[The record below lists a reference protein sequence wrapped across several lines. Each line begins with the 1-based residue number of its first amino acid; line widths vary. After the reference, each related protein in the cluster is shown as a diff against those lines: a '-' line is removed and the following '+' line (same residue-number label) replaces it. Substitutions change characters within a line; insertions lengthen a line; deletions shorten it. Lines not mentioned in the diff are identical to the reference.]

1 MCSCGLKNKSFLLLL
16 MVFFAACKSTVNTVK
31 PAEAYVPRTS
41 YDKQVSVINVP
52 VEIPVAELEKQANKY
67 LAGTIYED
75 KSFEDNDGDNLKCL
89 VKKYSPI
96 KMDALENRIK
106 ITLPLDISGSYYKLG
121 ATVDFKG
128 TISATY
134 VTAITFLDDWKLKTI
149 TKSNGYEWVKT
160 PKVNMGLFD
169 LPVTWIADAALKGQQ
184 DYINKTIDDCI
195 KEYVNLKELTKP
207 AFDALAEPINVS
219 DAYKTWFKI
228 TPLEAL
234 ITQLNASGKK
244 IKFTL
249 GLKANTETFIG
260 AKPSIADLS
269 KGVPMSAVKDLP
281 KEFNVGIVAVTP
293 YADASKI
300 LEEQFV
306 TSGYEY
312 KEGKYHLKFTKMNL
326 YGQNTK
332 MVVEVG
338 MVGSVNGVVYLI
350 GTPYYDVA
358 TRSIRMK
365 DLDFE
370 VDSKQ
375 KLLKAANW
383 LGHGKLIKIMNQYM
397 VFPIGDQL
405 DASKKDAQTYFTNYQ
420 PVKGVIINGKL
431 EKLETS
437 DLYLIQDAIVTLISV
452 GGNLNVKLQDLE

>member
-1 MCSCGLKNKSFLLLL
+1 MYLCGLKIRCLFLIVVILSS
-16 MVFFAACKSTVNTVK
+16 CKSTVKTIK
-31 PAEAYVPRTS
+31 PPETYVARTS
-41 YDKQVSVINVP
+41 YDKQISIINVP
-52 VEIPVAELEKQANKY
+52 VEIPVSELEKQANKY
-67 LAGTIYED
+67 LAGILYED
-75 KSFEDNDGDNLKCL
+75 KSFYDNDGDNLKCL

-121 ATVDFKG
+121 AVVDFKG
-128 TISATY
+128 TLSTTY
-134 VTAITFLDDWKLKTI
+134 VTAITFEDNWKIKTI
-149 TKSNGYEWVKT
+149 TKSNGYEWIKS
-160 PKVNMGLFD
+160 PKVDMGLFN
-169 LPVTWIADAALKGQQ
+169 LPVTWIADAAIKGQT

-207 AFDALAEPINVS
+207 AFDALAQPINVS
-219 DAYKTWFKI
+219 EAYKTWFRI
-228 TPLEAL
+228 TPIEAL

-260 AKPSIADLS
+260 NKPAVPDLS
-269 KGVPMSAVKDLP
+269 KGVPMTAVKELP
-281 KEFNVGIVAVTP
+281 KDFNIGLVAITP

-300 LEEQFV
+300 LDDQFV
-306 TSGYEY
+306 KSGYEY
-312 KEGKYHLKFTKMNL
+312 KEGKYHIKFTKMNL
-326 YGQNTK
+326 YGQDTK
-332 MVVEVG
+332 MVIEVG
-338 MVGSVNGVVYLI
+338 LIGSVNGDVYLV
-350 GTPYYDVA
+350 GTPYYDVESK
-358 TRSIRMK
+358 SIKMK

-370 VDSKQ
+370 VDSKK

-383 LGHGKLIKIMNQYM
+383 LGHGKLCKIMTQYM
-397 VFPIGDQL
+397 VFPIGEQL
-405 DASKKDAQTYFTNYQ
+405 DAAKKDAQTYFTNYQ

-437 DLYLIQDAIVTLISV
+437 DVYLIQDAIVTLISV